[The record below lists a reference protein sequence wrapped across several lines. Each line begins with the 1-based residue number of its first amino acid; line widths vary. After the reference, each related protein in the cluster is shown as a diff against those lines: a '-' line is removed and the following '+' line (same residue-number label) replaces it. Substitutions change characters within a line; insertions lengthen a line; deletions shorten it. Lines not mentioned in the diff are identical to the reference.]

1 MININQIEMIAAV
14 LTELSEQDFNLID
27 QKSMNAIV
35 RNVDS
40 LIKELDEITKED
52 EQNTDTK

>member
-1 MININQIEMIAAV
+1 MIAAV